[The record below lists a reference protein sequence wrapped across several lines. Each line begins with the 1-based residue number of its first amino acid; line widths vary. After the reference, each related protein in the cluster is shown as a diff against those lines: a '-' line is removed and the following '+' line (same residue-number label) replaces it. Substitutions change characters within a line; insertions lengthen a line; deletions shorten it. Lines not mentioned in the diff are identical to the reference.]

1 MRKLLIGVVIVIL
14 LLGLGAFLLRD
25 TTIEISFGQDW
36 PEIIQGVGEGI
47 ETIHAAPDGS
57 ISEGDRARATER
69 ARWKAY
75 YNAQLRLGEQLGGLK
90 LNATTTIKDTE
101 LADRELKAV
110 YAETINAAAEIPDKS
125 SVEDLGDAIR
135 ARVVVEATAP
145 QVRTFREKVEA
156 LLKNGK
162 ITIRK
167 ESPPTSTVQIAQHAI
182 QEESE
187 EEHTAQRVAV
197 MPEQNTS
204 RGSGGFFSA
213 LFHHESKP
221 AIDTPPARAE
231 EPGAMTT
238 NENRIEEK
246 PEPRHESMRHEPKKE
261 HDRPSGKKAAHHG
274 AAPKK
279 QHSHTGTIIRLLGNG
294 GFVNAAP
301 DFYDG
306 NGTFLGTGLD
316 LPAKQRSEGLILV
329 SSQDEEIISN
339 YTGKHPME
347 FNASVSKGN
356 IIFEHSLA
364 PDDAEVFKKCL
375 HDGHIVLV
383 LQGEE

>member
-1 MRKLLIGVVIVIL
+1 MQKLLIGVVIIIL

-36 PEIIQGVGEGI
+36 PEIVQGVGEGI
-47 ETIHAAPDGS
+47 ETIHAAPDGN

-101 LADRELKAV
+101 LEDRELKAV
-110 YAETINAAAEIPDKS
+110 YAETINAAAEIPEKS

-145 QVRTFREKVEA
+145 QIRTFREKVEA

-167 ESPPTSTVQIAQHAI
+167 ETPTKSKAQPEIGAETEGE
-182 QEESE
+182 QA
-187 EEHTAQRVAV
+187 AQRVAV
-197 MPEQNTS
+197 MPEQKAS
-204 RGSGGFFSA
+204 QGSAGFFGA

-221 AIDTPPARAE
+221 ATTPSSARAE
-231 EPGAMTT
+231 EPGATATIETT
-238 NENRIEEK
+238 TEKKEK
-246 PEPRHESMRHEPKKE
+246 PVPRHESTRHEPKKQ
-261 HDRPSGKKAAHHG
+261 HARTSGNKAAHHA

-279 QHSHTGTIIRLLGNG
+279 QRSHTGSIIHLLGNG

-329 SSQDEEIISN
+329 SPQDEEIISRF
-339 YTGKHPME
+339 TGKHPIN
-347 FNASVSKGN
+347 FDASVSKGN
-356 IIFEHSLA
+356 VILEQFLKPE
-364 PDDAEVFKKCL
+364 DAELFRKCL
-375 HDGHIVLV
+375 HEGHIVLV
-383 LQGEE
+383 LQGEK